1 MISVIELY
9 VYDSNIKVVKPET
22 LTTGRLGHKIY
33 VQFDSKWANIT
44 HKRASFKA
52 GNILKI
58 VRLPKN
64 VDSAV
69 FSIPVEV
76 LISPGYDLEIAFKGF
91 DNEISNI
98 LPTKYVRLGYIHQG
112 GQILKQESIYMM
124 NNPEL
129 YIASEEE
136 IDEMLDDAFIKNS
149 PTDENNN
156 SNEP

>member
-1 MISVIELY
+1 MIELY

-33 VQFDSKWANIT
+33 VQFDSKWANIPN
-44 HKRASFKA
+44 KRASFRA

-58 VRLPKN
+58 IKLPKN
-64 VDSAV
+64 VDNAV
-69 FSIPVEV
+69 FTIPVDV
-76 LISPGYDLEIAFKGF
+76 LVSPGCDLEIAFKGY
-91 DNEISNI
+91 DDDVHNI

-136 IDEMLDDAFIKNS
+136 IDEMLDEVFVKN
-149 PTDENNN
+149 
-156 SNEP
+156 